1 MLKSNHNR
9 NQVRRRI
16 SAQGFSLIE
25 LLIVVAIILIIA
37 AIAIPNFLQAKISAN
52 QAAAVETV
60 RTITTA
66 SEVYSTTWGNG
77 FPPSLS
83 ALGGVVPATCNSA
96 VLLDN
101 LVASAPNTKSGYTFA
116 YTPEG
121 IAVTSP
127 PPGCV
132 AGYTANFVTAVP
144 LSVWSGT
151 DSYCAD
157 EPGVIHYNTL
167 GTAIASPG
175 ACDALPAIQ

>member
-1 MLKSNHNR
+1 MLKSTHIR
-9 NQVRRRI
+9 NQVRRRT
-16 SAQGFSLIE
+16 SARGFSLIE

-83 ALGGVVPATCNSA
+83 ALGGLVPATCNGA
-96 VLLDN
+96 VLIDN
-101 LVASAPNTKSGYTFA
+101 LIATTPNSKSGYTFS
-116 YTPEG
+116 YTPQG
-121 IAVTSP
+121 PAVTSP
-127 PPGCV
+127 PAGCT
-132 AGYTANFVTAVP
+132 AGYNADIVTAVP
-144 LSVWSGT
+144 QSIYSGT

-157 EPGVIHYNTL
+157 EPGVIHYNTT
-167 GTAIASPG
+167 GAGIPSPA